1 VSEIEVEKGRDRE
14 ETDQLGLE
22 RGKDT
27 IGRE

>member
-1 VSEIEVEKGRDRE
+1 VSEIQVENRKDGE